1 MDVGLGRFSKRKLHD
16 TSPPNSPHPPITLHH
31 VPWPHGQLHQN
42 TTLHITSHRIA
53 SRHIASHRIASH
65 QFTSITSH
73 HIHHVTWNHITP
85 HDVTS
90 HHITSHPSRHVTSH
104 HVTSHHLT
112 SQPTFTTNHLRHI
125 TSQLTTWHHRTWH
138 QSAPAHHGK
147 TTSHHQ
153 NTETRQNGWRLVRT
167 QKSIAHCLVALCAF
181 LPAKF
186 LGNFRP
192 RLAREQ
198 IKAMLFVVHSKAK
211 EPSWLQCLRFLK
223 MWNYSRSST
232 PWKLGGAVAV

>member
-1 MDVGLGRFSKRKLHD
+1 MTHHLPTHLASR
-16 TSPPNSPHPPITLHH
+16 PITSKHH
-31 VPWPHGQLHQN
+31 IPH
-42 TTLHITSHRIA
+42 HIPSHSIA
-53 SRHIASHRIASH
+53 PHRIASH
-65 QFTSITSH
+65 CITSV
-73 HIHHVTWNHITP
+73 HIHHVTSHPSRYMKSHHTTWRDITS
-85 HDVTS
+85 HHVTS
-90 HHITSHPSRHVTSH
+90 HHITSR

-125 TSQLTTWHHRTWH
+125 TSQPTTWHHRTWH

-153 NTETRQNGWRLVRT
+153 NTETRRNGWRLVHT
-167 QKSIAHCLVALCAF
+167 QESIAHCLVALCPF
-181 LPAKF
+181 LPAK
-186 LGNFRP
+186 LLPG
-192 RLAREQ
+192 EQ